1 MYFNLYSIDLKE
13 NKENLKI
20 KGRLSKCFPEYG
32 TFIISGLI
40 YHNCITNAFE
50 TTTIRDKSMSLTR
63 NTLRGMYTAYALSY
77 DFFNYYKK
85 HLDASVKE
93 RSQTLLVPSEEIC
106 KRVLCNKHI

>member
-1 MYFNLYSIDLKE
+1 MFSGIWHIHHIGFN
-13 NKENLKI
+13 
-20 KGRLSKCFPEYG
+20 
-32 TFIISGLI
+32 I

-63 NTLRGMYTAYALSY
+63 NALRGMYTCY

-93 RSQTLLVPSEEIC
+93 RPQTLLVPSEEN
-106 KRVLCNKHI
+106 L